1 MSAPQVHSFSFPTA
15 IRFGPGAS
23 REVRAHLQ
31 DRGYARPLVVT
42 DAGLAQLPL
51 YKAFFASLSPLHAVT
66 FSDFSGNPIEAHVAA
81 GAAAYRTHRADCIVG
96 IGGGAALDVA
106 KAIALMVHHP
116 GAILDYEDGK
126 ADARPVDKEVPYWVA
141 LPTTSGTGS
150 EVGRS
155 TVISD
160 EHHVKRIVFHP
171 KLLARAV
178 FADPELTLDL
188 PAKITAAT
196 GMDAVTHCVEA
207 YLAKDYHPIA
217 DGIAL
222 EGLRLA
228 AQALPRCVSTPKDIT
243 ARGDMM
249 MASMMGAIAF
259 QKGLGVAHSC
269 AHALGAVADMH
280 HGLACAVMIDPAI
293 RMNAAA
299 RPERFTEM
307 ARVVHAKEQSPEGFL
322 RWLADLKAQIGIPT
336 KLSQAGVTPDHHAR
350 LPTMALADSCHQN
363 NPVPVKLADFERIFR
378 EAA

>member
-1 MSAPQVHSFSFPTA
+1 MTIRSFSFPTA

-31 DRGYARPLVVT
+31 LERYERPLVVT

-51 YKAFFASLSPLHAVT
+51 FKDFLGTLAPLDAAVY
-66 FSDFSGNPIEAHVAA
+66 SGVSGNPVEKHVAD
-81 GAAAYRTHRADCIVG
+81 GAKAFHAHRADCIVG

-106 KAIALMVHHP
+106 KAIALMTHHA
-116 GAILDYEDGK
+116 GGILDYEDGK
-126 ADARPVDKEVPYWVA
+126 PDARPIDREIPYWVA

-160 EHHVKRIVFHP
+160 AHHVKRIVFHP
-171 KLLARAV
+171 RLLAKVV
-178 FADPELTLDL
+178 FADPLLTLDL

-196 GMDAVTHCVEA
+196 GMDAITHCVEA
-207 YLAKDYHPIA
+207 YLAKDHHPIC

-222 EGLRLA
+222 EGLKLA
-228 AQALPRCVSTPKDIT
+228 AQALPRCVATPKDVE
-243 ARGDMM
+243 ARSDMM

-269 AHALGAVADMH
+269 AHALGQAADMH
-280 HGLACAVMIDPAI
+280 HGLACGIMIDHAT

-299 RPERFTEM
+299 RPERFREM
-307 ARVVHAKEQSPEGFL
+307 ARVVRAKEETPEGFL
-322 RWLADLKAQIGIPT
+322 RWMADLKAQIGIPA
-336 KLSQAGVTPDHHAR
+336 KLSQAGLGKEHLSA
-350 LPTMALADSCHQN
+350 LPAMALADSCHQN
-363 NPVPVKLADFERIFR
+363 NPVPVAIGDFERIFR
-378 EAA
+378 EAW